1 MDKFKR
7 SLKGIKNSV
16 FLPLA
21 LTVGLSLGFVTE
33 EKNIIALAR
42 GITKFEEAKEI
53 IHSFY
58 FETVSDS
65 LLMAGAL
72 NGLVSGLDPYTW
84 YIPQEQFQ
92 KINERLENNYVGIGV
107 YTKVF
112 KDTAYISYVIPQGPA
127 YKAGIL
133 PGDQIISID
142 NKIISGNE
150 AQIKNLLKL
159 LRGAPN
165 TWVRLKIK
173 RKKKKTFLEFAIKR
187 ETIAT
192 QSVVYSAVLRENTG
206 VIKLQTFARQSGY
219 EVKYHL
225 ELLKAQ
231 GMRNLIFDLRDNG
244 GGFLDVC
251 NELADMFL
259 SEGQIMVQTKG
270 RTPQHSRTY
279 LATPTIRDFETGNL
293 IVLINENSASASELL
308 AGAIQDN
315 DRGYI
320 LGRCSYGK
328 GLVQNQYIL
337 QDRSAVRIT
346 VARYYTP
353 CGRYIQ
359 KPFRDKK
366 IISGNVP
373 SFKSLEELSQSAYEK
388 LPDSARYFSL
398 GGRKLVGEGGIVP
411 DIYLPPDSARQN
423 PELREILKKE
433 LFDFFVLQNL
443 KELEYIPQKYSHIGA
458 FESSFVLP
466 KNFTRKFLVYAAND
480 LQKPYSH
487 LAVVLPQRE
496 LEIFLK
502 ASIAWLYFGP
512 EGYYRIRALVDSELQ
527 KAVEIINNSQVMNGL
542 HMPNVP
548 NY

>member
-1 MDKFKR
+1 MDRLKKHFKAV
-7 SLKGIKNSV
+7 KNSV

-21 LTVGLSLGFVTE
+21 LIAGLSLGFITE
-33 EKNIIALAR
+33 EKNIIEIVHCL
-42 GITKFEEAKEI
+42 TKFEEAKKI

-58 FETVSDS
+58 FETVPDS
-65 LLMAGAL
+65 ILIAGAL
-72 NGLVSGLDPYTW
+72 TGLMSGLDPYTW
-84 YIPQEQFQ
+84 YISQEQFQ
-92 KINERLENNYVGIGV
+92 KISERLENNYVGIGV
-107 YTKVF
+107 YTKIF
-112 KDTAYISYVIPQGPA
+112 KDTVYISYVMPQGPA
-127 YKAGIL
+127 YRAGIL

-142 NKIISGNE
+142 NIPISGNE
-150 AQIKNLLKL
+150 AEIKNLIKL
-159 LRGAPN
+159 LRGTPD
-165 TWVRLKIK
+165 TWVRIKIK
-173 RKKKKTFLEFAIKR
+173 RKKKKSFLEFSIKR
-187 ETIAT
+187 ESIAT
-192 QSVVYSAVLRENTG
+192 QSVVYSAMLQENTG

-231 GMRNLIFDLRDNG
+231 GMQNLIFDLRDNG

-251 NELADMFL
+251 NQIADMFL

-279 LATPTIRDFETGNL
+279 LATPTVRDFETGNL
-293 IVLINENSASASELL
+293 VILINENSASASELL

-353 CGRYIQ
+353 CGRCVQ

-366 IISGNVP
+366 IISGNAA

-388 LPDSARYFSL
+388 LPDSARYSSA
-398 GGRKLVGEGGIVP
+398 GGRKLVGEGGIIP
-411 DIYLPPDSARQN
+411 DIYLPPDSTRQSH
-423 PELREILKKE
+423 ELREILKKE
-433 LFDFFVLQNL
+433 VFDIFVLQNL
-443 KELEYIPQKYSHIGA
+443 KEFEYIPQKYSHINA

-466 KNFTRKFLVYAAND
+466 KNFTRKFLVYAANY
-480 LQKPYSH
+480 LQKPYSR
-487 LAVVLPQRE
+487 LALALPQEE

-502 ASIAWLYFGP
+502 ASIAWVYFGP
-512 EGYYRIRALVDSELQ
+512 EGYYRTRALLDAELQ
-527 KAVEIINNSQVMNGL
+527 KAIEIVGNHRVMNSL
-542 HMPNVP
+542 HLPNTQ